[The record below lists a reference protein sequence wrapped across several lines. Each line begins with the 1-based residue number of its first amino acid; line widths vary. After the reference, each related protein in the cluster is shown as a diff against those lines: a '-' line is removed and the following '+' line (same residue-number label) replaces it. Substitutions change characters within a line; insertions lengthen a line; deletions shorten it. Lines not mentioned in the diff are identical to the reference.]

1 MNDGKILIVDDN
13 EAILESLTF
22 SLKYE
27 FKEIKTVNHPSKIEA
42 LTPNFSPDI
51 ILLDM
56 NFTTG
61 VNDGQEGLSWLKK
74 IKEIDPDVVV
84 ILITA
89 YGDVELAVKAMKEGA
104 TDFVLKPW
112 DTDKLIATLKTALK
126 LKKSEEQ
133 VKTLKAKEKH
143 LSAEIDKKF
152 SNIIGSSE
160 TIRRVLDTVAKV
172 AKTEANILI
181 LGENGTGKEIIAR
194 EIHRL
199 SSRSSE
205 PLISVDMASLSETLF
220 ESELFGHIKGAFT
233 DAKESRAGRFE
244 TASGSSLFLDEIG
257 NLSVSMQAKILT
269 ALQNREIYR
278 IGSSKPIPI
287 DIRLISATNKPL
299 YDMVQDGLFREDLL
313 YRINTIQIEI
323 PPLRERGNDVIEL
336 AEFYLKIY
344 AQKYNKLQ
352 LRINTQ
358 AFDKLLKYHWPGN
371 VRELQHTIEK
381 AVILSDDEILKPDD
395 FYFNAPLLD
404 EEKENLNS
412 LNLEEVE
419 KSAIKRALKKFNGNM
434 SNAAKELGISRT
446 TLYTKID
453 KYGIQ

>member
-13 EAILESLTF
+13 EAILESLSF
-22 SLKYE
+22 SLKHE
-27 FKEIKTVNHPSKIEA
+27 FNEIQTVNHPSKIEEKFQ
-42 LTPNFSPDI
+42 NHSFDI

-56 NFTTG
+56 NFTAG
-61 VNDGQEGLSWLKK
+61 VNDGKEGLSWLGK
-74 IKEIDPDVVV
+74 ILELDPNAVV

-133 VKTLKAKEKH
+133 VQNLKEKEKH
-143 LSAEIDKKF
+143 LSADINKKF
-152 SNIIGSSE
+152 SNIIGSSS
-160 TIRRVLDTVAKV
+160 TMKKVLDTVAKV
-172 AKTEANILI
+172 AKTDANILI

-199 SSRSSE
+199 SERSSE
-205 PLISVDMASLSETLF
+205 SLISVDMAALSESLF
-220 ESELFGHIKGAFT
+220 ESELFGYVKGAFT
-233 DAKESRAGRFE
+233 DAKENRSGRFE

-257 NLSVSMQAKILT
+257 NLSLSMQAKILT
-269 ALQNREIYR
+269 VLQNREIYK
-278 IGSSKPIPI
+278 IGSSKAVPV
-287 DIRLISATNKPL
+287 DIRLICATNKSL
-299 YDMVQDGLFREDLL
+299 YEMVSDGLFREDLL

-323 PPLRERGNDVIEL
+323 PPLRERESDVIEL
-336 AEFYLKIY
+336 AEFYLKQY

-352 LRINTQ
+352 LKINTQ
-358 AFDKLLKYHWPGN
+358 AFDKLMKYHWPGN

-381 AVILSDDEILKPDD
+381 AVILSDHDILRPED
-395 FYFNAPLLD
+395 FYFNTPVTEDMNSLI
-404 EEKENLNS
+404 S
-412 LNLEEVE
+412 LNLEEIE
-419 KSAIKRALKKFNGNM
+419 KQTIKKALKKFNGNM

-453 KYGIQ
+453 KYGLQ